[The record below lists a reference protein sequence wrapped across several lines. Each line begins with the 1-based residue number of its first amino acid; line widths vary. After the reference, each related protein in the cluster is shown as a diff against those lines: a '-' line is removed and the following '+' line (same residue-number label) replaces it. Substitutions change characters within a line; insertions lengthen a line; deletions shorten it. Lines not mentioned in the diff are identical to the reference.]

1 MLGGGLPSGRHM
13 GQALLLL
20 PDAPSLPGKD
30 AWMCLYLPR
39 PPRHAPTPQRT
50 VLWRDSPPVW
60 SILPLAAG
68 MDLGLS

>member
-13 GQALLLL
+13 GQALLLP

-30 AWMCLYLPR
+30 AWMGLYLPR
-39 PPRHAPTPQRT
+39 PQGTPPPRRGRCCGH
-50 VLWRDSPPVW
+50 SPPVW